1 MNRGDGDGV
10 LCTFHVSLLVRQA
23 RPIRYHHLAN
33 LIPRGHLGVTVIVLA
48 AIHIVNR
55 RPPLYLL
62 DESLGIEHAHKILE
76 ILFRSLFDLEMIGLY
91 FEISWR
97 ESTLING
104 NELGRIQKI
113 IDESQSTT
121 KEERSRG
128 RRIERLVFL
137 GRKEFRK
144 NSPER

>member
-91 FEISWR
+91 FEISSR
-97 ESTLING
+97 KSTLING
-104 NELGRIQKI
+104 NELGQIQ
-113 IDESQSTT
+113 DY
-121 KEERSRG
+121 
-128 RRIERLVFL
+128 RRISIDDERRTVFRSTHREAGL
-137 GRKEFRK
+137 PSPKRIPKEFA
-144 NSPER
+144 